1 MLVKLA
7 GIVVEENKGN
17 AHGVAPMDGVVEKMG
32 IVPIGCQLN
41 NQMVAM
47 EHLVVQISITVL

>member
-32 IVPIGCQLN
+32 IVPIGCQPN
-41 NQMVAM
+41 NQMVVM
-47 EHLVVQISITVL
+47 EHLVVQINITVF